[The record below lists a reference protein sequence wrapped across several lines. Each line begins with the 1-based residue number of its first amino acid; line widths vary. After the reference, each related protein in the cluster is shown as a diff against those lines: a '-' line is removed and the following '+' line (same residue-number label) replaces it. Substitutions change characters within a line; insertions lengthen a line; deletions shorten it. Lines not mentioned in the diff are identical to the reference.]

1 MPPGKKPGPK
11 GRPPASGGPGRG
23 RKLGPVSASMARKM
37 GMDVP
42 DAPGGRKTGRGASP
56 AGKEGRFGKPEGG
69 GRPEGNRPDGPRPGR
84 TRPGQGKGPARPVAS
99 GEERAPRPG
108 RRREV
113 AETAPR
119 GRAPRIGARPEG
131 EEEDRPEPESEMV
144 WGRHAVMAAVRSG
157 RPVNK
162 VWLQRSLEDAKF
174 ATAIRMQAREA
185 GVAVVEV
192 ERQRLDNLVA
202 GPHQGVVA
210 SLAPVAYQ
218 TFAKVLEVARAAE
231 RPLLLLLEGIE
242 DPGNLGALIRS
253 AEAAGAQGVVIPQR
267 RAVGLT
273 GAVAKAAAGAL
284 DLVPVARVVNLA
296 QAIRD
301 LQAAG
306 FWVVAADG
314 AGEELPWQVDMK
326 GPIAL
331 LVGSEGRGLS
341 RNLLET
347 CDHVVRLPMPGKT
360 PSLNASVAGGI
371 LLFEAVRQR
380 T

>member
-11 GRPPASGGPGRG
+11 GRSPSGNSPARG
-23 RKLGPVSASMARKM
+23 RKMGPVSASMARKM
-37 GMDVP
+37 GIDVP
-42 DAPGGRKTGRGASP
+42 P
-56 AGKEGRFGKPEGG
+56 AGTPRKATGQGSGAPKAGGFKG
-69 GRPEGNRPDGPRPGR
+69 GRPMGR
-84 TRPGQGKGPARPVAS
+84 EVVREDASASRERAGSRAS
-99 GEERAPRPG
+99 GGREGDRPAPRPG
-108 RRREV
+108 RQRRD
-113 AETAPR
+113 AEAAPR
-119 GRAPRIGARPEG
+119 LRAARKPPVEAGA
-131 EEEDRPEPESEMV
+131 EDTQERPEPEGEMV
-144 WGRHAVMAAVRSG
+144 WGRHAVMAALRSG

-162 VWLQRSLEDAKF
+162 IWLQRSLEDAKF

-192 ERQRLDNLVA
+192 ERARLEVLVA
-202 GPHQGVVA
+202 GPHQGIVA

-218 TFAKVLEVARAAE
+218 TFARVLEAAKAAE

-242 DPGNLGALIRS
+242 DPHNLGALIRS

-273 GAVAKAAAGAL
+273 GVVAKAAAGAL
-284 DLVPVARVVNLA
+284 DLLPVARVVNLA
-296 QAIRD
+296 QAVRD
-301 LQAAG
+301 LQQAG

-331 LVGSEGRGLS
+331 LVGSEGKGLS

-380 T
+380 S

>member
-1 MPPGKKPGPK
+1 
-11 GRPPASGGPGRG
+11 
-23 RKLGPVSASMARKM
+23 
-37 GMDVP
+37 
-42 DAPGGRKTGRGASP
+42 
-56 AGKEGRFGKPEGG
+56 
-69 GRPEGNRPDGPRPGR
+69 
-84 TRPGQGKGPARPVAS
+84 
-99 GEERAPRPG
+99 
-108 RRREV
+108 
-113 AETAPR
+113 
-119 GRAPRIGARPEG
+119 
-131 EEEDRPEPESEMV
+131 
-144 WGRHAVMAAVRSG
+144 VMAAVRSG